1 MVKRTFLFISLGL
14 NVALIIGASFR
25 YYYTHSPAPISSTYN
40 YRNGNVRQAVYNQMP
55 VDSNDI
61 VFVGNSI
68 TEGFPVYELFPGVKV
83 KNRGISGNWT
93 YQVIARL
100 PQIVAAHPRKIFLE
114 MGINDLI
121 FHVSVDSILT
131 NYRKAIEIVQK
142 GSANRTELY
151 INSLTPTTYGMAAL
165 NPAIK
170 KVNDSLQH
178 LCMQSNIHYINLYI
192 HMVNNNAMDPNL
204 TVDGL
209 HYNAKAYRI
218 WWQQIKAFIQ

>member
-1 MVKRTFLFISLGL
+1 MVKRTLLFISLGL
-14 NVALIIGASFR
+14 NVALIICASIK
-25 YYYTHSPAPISSTYN
+25 YYYTHRPTPITSSYN
-40 YRNGNVRQAVYNQMP
+40 YRNGDVRQAVYSQMP
-55 VDSNDI
+55 IDSNDV

-121 FHVSVDSILT
+121 YHVSVDSILT

-142 GSANRTELY
+142 GSANQTELY
-151 INSLTPTTYGMAAL
+151 INSLTPTTYNLAAL
-165 NPAIK
+165 NPAIV

-178 LCMQSNIHYINLYI
+178 LCLQPNIHYVNLYS
-192 HMVNNNAMDPNL
+192 HMVKNNALDTSL

-218 WWQQIKAFIQ
+218 WWQQIKAYMQ